1 MLNDAV
7 AFILTILDGLF
18 QLFLLDHVRHTH
30 THARMHY
37 AHMYIHLFAG
47 NQLAASRDKE
57 VRKLSTA
64 RGSSAVNRM
73 LIHMSLGTSESALL

>member
-1 MLNDAV
+1 MLSDAV

-30 THARMHY
+30 AHALCAR
-37 AHMYIHLFAG
+37 AHTFFAG

-57 VRKLSTA
+57 VRKLSTV

>member
-1 MLNDAV
+1 MLNDAM

-37 AHMYIHLFAG
+37 AHMHIHLFAE

-57 VRKLSTA
+57 VRKLSTV

-73 LIHMSLGTSESALL
+73 LIDMSLGTSESALL